1 MKITDNLY
9 EKLTAYGKS
18 DYYPFHMPGHKRNET
33 FLKLENSIKSDITEI
48 DGFDNLHRAKSIIL
62 EAEQRASALYGAKET
77 HFLVNGSSVGLLAA
91 IYGCCKHG
99 DKLLMAR
106 NCHKSVYH
114 AVELQGLMPV
124 YIYPHIH

>member
-48 DGFDNLHRAKSIIL
+48 DGFDNLHRAKSIIGYFIIPICQL
-62 EAEQRASALYGAKET
+62 IEQRIQMKFWINWSRIFHGYQECTEPLILDGEIR
-77 HFLVNGSSVGLLAA
+77 LLRQLA
-91 IYGCCKHG
+91 IYYG
-99 DKLLMAR
+99 DTKQ
-106 NCHKSVYH
+106 KISKY
-114 AVELQGLMPV
+114 
-124 YIYPHIH
+124 